1 MPDPGRAKHE
11 RYQIVLPASKP
22 DYPPLPWECADVTML
37 NVYFEV
43 RKEILLDYLPME
55 FNRTTPG
62 YCRLFIFYAPKSP
75 VGPFCDATLA
85 LGCRLNMMPA
95 AFVAAA
101 ITDNPQVRTAG
112 IFERGYP
119 NTLGKIEVE
128 SDKSKAHALV
138 SDEKGPLIE
147 VVMPLLQT
155 IEPSRL
161 AYDHVDAIKTS
172 NGDAGV
178 STELLV
184 TSPDIKIDHAAICK
198 NVRLEYP
205 AERPDSVWQILRN
218 RNIVSAQV
226 VRGTRTFA
234 AAHPPGMQSPPMPAP
249 R

>member
-1 MPDPGRAKHE
+1 VPDPGRAKHE

-37 NVYFEV
+37 NLYFEV
-43 RKEILLDYLPME
+43 RKDVLLDYLPME
-55 FNRTTPG
+55 FNRTTPA
-62 YCRLFIFYAPKSP
+62 YCRLFIFSAPKSS

-101 ITDNPQVRTAG
+101 ITNNPQVRLAG

-119 NTLGKIEVE
+119 NALGRIQVE
-128 SDKSKAHALV
+128 SDQSKAHAVV
-138 SDEKGPLIE
+138 SDERGQLVE
-147 VVMPLLQT
+147 VEMPLLQT

-172 NGDAGV
+172 NGGAGV
-178 STELLV
+178 STELVV
-184 TSPDIKIDHAAICK
+184 TSPDIKIEHAAICK
-198 NVRLEYP
+198 KAQLGYP
-205 AERPDSVWQILRN
+205 VERPDSVWQILRN

-234 AAHPPGMQSPPMPAP
+234 AAHPPGAQS
-249 R
+249 